1 MDCAHL
7 NKAQAAPRNSACSER
22 RFEGCKGLFNLAGQ
36 DDRTGKRRNVADGRG
51 HCHTRKRH
59 TASRC
64 GHLRKCGV
72 RHLYPEVGEGE
83 GGRDPV
89 IWRFAI
95 EREDWIRRGCRKA
108 GGYHT
113 LYALTPFTVPF
124 LIEFDHA
131 RVTRVIE
138 LFKKRRQRGTGR
150 CKEAQALV
158 PAGSYGDALICGAHQ
173 TLWAPLVVSSFQNA
187 RSSHIQSCDKRTD
200 NPYVYPNVLIRSFS
214 LEA

>member
-131 RVTRVIE
+131 RVIRVIE

-150 CKEAQALV
+150 CKEAGEYIIHWPLEQAFVEFTAERTGTGTDQGAAEGNLV
-158 PAGSYGDALICGAHQ
+158 STSRAGDSGAEVAAKAAAAEHGC
-173 TLWAPLVVSSFQNA
+173 LAG
-187 RSSHIQSCDKRTD
+187 
-200 NPYVYPNVLIRSFS
+200 
-214 LEA
+214 